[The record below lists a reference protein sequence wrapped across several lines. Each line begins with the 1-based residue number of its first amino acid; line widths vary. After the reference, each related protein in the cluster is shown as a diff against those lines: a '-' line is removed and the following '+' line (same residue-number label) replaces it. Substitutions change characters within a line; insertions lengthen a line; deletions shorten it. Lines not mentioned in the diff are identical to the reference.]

1 MGIVR
6 VGIVGDFDRNK
17 HSHWATEA
25 ALFHAAAQIGHTVE
39 PEWVPTSALAGA
51 GATRQLAPFDALWG
65 APGSPY
71 DSVAGMLDAIA
82 HARTHDIPYLGTCGG
97 FQYALV
103 EFSRNVLGVA
113 DAESAENDPQGK
125 NVVITAVNCEI
136 PARGP
141 RLHGA
146 SIIHPTP
153 GTLLEALCGPGD
165 LSGEFFCSFETNRD
179 FVPRWVAAGLAVAAR
194 GQDGEMRA
202 FELPANRIF
211 LATLFQP
218 QLSSSHRR
226 PHPIVMGLLKAAAAT
241 RA

>member
-1 MGIVR
+1 MGSVK

-17 HSHWATEA
+17 HTHWAIEA
-25 ALFHAAAQIGHTVE
+25 ALFHAAAQIGCSVE
-39 PEWVPTSALAGA
+39 PAWVPTPAIAAAGATGALAG
-51 GATRQLAPFDALWG
+51 FSALWG

-71 DSVAGMLDAIA
+71 DSMAGMLAAIA

-97 FQYALV
+97 FQYALI
-103 EFSRNVLGVA
+103 EFSRNVLGVTDA
-113 DAESAENDPQGK
+113 DSAENDPQGK
-125 NVVITAVNCEI
+125 NVVITPANCEI

-146 SIIHPTP
+146 RAIHPTP
-153 GTLLEALCGPGD
+153 GTLLAALCGPGE
-165 LSGEFFCSFETNRD
+165 LSGEYFCSFETNRD
-179 FVPRWVAAGLAVAAR
+179 FVPRWAAAGLAVAAR
-194 GQDGEMRA
+194 GADGEMRA
-202 FELPANRIF
+202 FELPANRFF

-226 PHPIVMGLLKAAAAT
+226 PHPIVTGLLKAAAT